1 MNERSLKVLEFFKI
15 LNLLE
20 KYCHT
25 DGGKG
30 KALALR
36 PEIGERVIAHMTNQT
51 EEALLM
57 TMRCGHI
64 PLGHFSPID
73 EAVARAK
80 IGSVLSMKTFLG
92 VASMLSI
99 AEDVVAY
106 YNEDIEKQTLK
117 AISDLFES
125 IDSLTHLK
133 DEIRKKILTEDE
145 MADNA
150 SHELYRI
157 RKEIISKNA
166 RINDRLNR
174 IITSPA
180 YEKILQERIV
190 TMRGDRYVVPVK
202 QEYRNRIPGIV
213 LDKSSTGATVFIE
226 PMSVVSLNN
235 ELKELAIEEEKE
247 IGRILKALTGKIAL
261 NELPLTATQDV
272 LLELD
277 FVFAKAAMALD
288 MNANPVE
295 ISDEEP
301 FCFHKA
307 VHPLLDAKTA
317 VASDI
322 IMGKDINTIVI
333 TGPNTGGKTVTLK
346 TIGLLSA
353 MVQAGLFVPV
363 AEHSHMRIF
372 NDIFADIGDE
382 QSIEQSLSTF
392 SAHMKNIVD
401 IVAHAHDNDLILFD
415 ELGAGTDPTE
425 GAALAAS
432 ILDTLHERRVF
443 TVATTHYSELKA
455 YALVTEGVVNASVEF
470 DVTTLKP
477 TYKLNIGVPGRSNA
491 FEIAGRLGLG
501 HDIIESAR
509 GLIHHDAVQFE
520 DTLTEIEETRGE
532 YEERAARIREQ
543 EAQIEQLR
551 RDMTAERE
559 KTEIECQRM
568 IDEAGHK
575 ADAMIRE
582 TRDKTEAIYKEIR
595 AIQESTT
602 AGVTDNKALEELRK
616 DIKHQAD
623 IVDEGYLGAKEQFS
637 TADKQRSLVA
647 GMKVR
652 IQNLGQKGEII
663 SISERD
669 EQAMVQVG
677 GMKIKVDLKQL
688 TPVSAFESQKKKP
701 LRVTEKKLPKA
712 NLAKNKSGV
721 ITKRFDMRGQ
731 TVDEGIYMLE
741 KILSDCIISG
751 DYQFVLIH
759 GKGTGKLRQAVRDY
773 LKQSTLVESYRNGTP
788 AEGET
793 GVTVV
798 TLK

>member
-1 MNERSLKVLEFFKI
+1 MNERSLKVLEFFK
-15 LNLLE
+15 LLKQLE
-20 KYCHT
+20 SYCHT

-36 PEIGERVIAHMTNQT
+36 PETGESIIAHTTDQT

-57 TMRCGHI
+57 TLRCGHI
-64 PLGHFSPID
+64 PLGHFTPVTD
-73 EAVARAK
+73 AVARAK
-80 IGSVLSMKTFLG
+80 IGSVLSMKTLLS
-92 VASMLSI
+92 VASMLAI
-99 AEDVVAY
+99 AEDVDAY
-106 YNEDIEKQTLK
+106 YHEDIERQNIKTISSIFD
-117 AISDLFES
+117 AIDP
-125 IDSLTHLK
+125 LTHLK
-133 DEIRKKILTEDE
+133 DEIREKILSEDE

-150 SHELYRI
+150 SRELYRI

-166 RINDRLNR
+166 RINERLNR
-174 IITSPA
+174 IVTSPS

-202 QEYRNRIPGIV
+202 QEYRNRLPGIV

-247 IGRILKALTGKIAL
+247 IGRILKVLTGKIAI
-261 NELPLTATQDV
+261 NELPLMATQDM
-272 LLELD
+272 LIELD
-277 FVFAKAAMALD
+277 FIFAKAAIALD
-288 MNANPVE
+288 MNANRVAIKPGDPV
-295 ISDEEP
+295 
-301 FCFHKA
+301 CLYKA
-307 VHPLLDAKTA
+307 VHPLLDPKTA

-322 IMGKDINTIVI
+322 IMREGIDTIVI

-363 AEHSHMRIF
+363 AEHSHIRIF
-372 NDIFADIGDE
+372 DNIFADIGDE

-401 IVAHAHDNDLILFD
+401 IVAQARNNALVLFD

-432 ILDTLHERRVF
+432 ILDTLHERRIY

-470 DVTTLKP
+470 DVSTLRP

-491 FEIAGRLGLG
+491 FEIAGRLGLNPE
-501 HDIIESAR
+501 IIDNAR
-509 GLIHHDAVQFE
+509 GMIHHDAVQFE
-520 DTLTEIEETRGE
+520 DTLTEIEQTRSE
-532 YEERAARIREQ
+532 YERRTEQIREQ
-543 EAQIEQLR
+543 EAEIKALR
-551 RDMTAERE
+551 ESILKERE
-559 KTEIECQRM
+559 KTEIECRQM
-568 IDEAGHK
+568 IEEAGKK
-575 ADAMIRE
+575 ADEMIRE

-602 AGVTDNKALEELRK
+602 AGVTDNKVLEELRK

-623 IVDEGYLGAKEQFS
+623 IVDEGYTLAEEQFTTVS
-637 TADKQRSLVA
+637 EQTELTV
-647 GMKVR
+647 GMTVR
-652 IQNLGQKGEII
+652 VNNLGQKGEIL
-663 SISERD
+663 SISEKD
-669 EQAMVQVG
+669 KQAMVGIG
-677 GMKIKVDLKQL
+677 GMKIKVDIKQL
-688 TPVSAFESQKKKP
+688 TPVTKPKAQKKKAP
-701 LRVTEKKLPKA
+701 RFTEKKP
-712 NLAKNKSGV
+712 AKPAPSSGKTPV

-741 KILSDCIISG
+741 KILSDCIVSG
-751 DYQFVLIH
+751 DNQFVLIH
-759 GKGTGKLRQAVRDY
+759 GKGTGKLRQAIRDY
-773 LKQSTLVESYRNGTP
+773 LKQSPLIASYRNGTP

>member
-1 MNERSLKVLEFFKI
+1 MNERSLKVLEYFK
-15 LNLLE
+15 LLKQLE
-20 KYCHT
+20 SYCHT

-36 PEIGERVIAHMTNQT
+36 PETGERVIAHITDQT

-57 TMRCGHI
+57 TLRLGHI
-64 PLGHFSPID
+64 PLGHFTPVD
-73 EAVARAK
+73 DFVARAK
-80 IGSVLSMKTFLG
+80 IGSVLSMKALLH
-92 VASMLSI
+92 VASMLAI
-99 AEDVVAY
+99 AEDVTAY
-106 YNEDIEKQTLK
+106 YDEDGERQSLK
-117 AISDLFES
+117 TIGPLFEAVDPLS
-125 IDSLTHLK
+125 HLK
-133 DEIRKKILTEDE
+133 DEIRKKILSEDE

-166 RINDRLNR
+166 RINERLNR
-174 IITSPA
+174 IVTSPA

-202 QEYRNRIPGIV
+202 QEYRNRLPGIV

-226 PMSVVSLNN
+226 PMSVVNLNN

-247 IGRILKALTGKIAL
+247 IGRILKALTGKIAM
-261 NELPLTATQDV
+261 NELPLIATEDMLV
-272 LLELD
+272 ELD
-277 FVFAKAAMALD
+277 FIFAKAAMALD
-288 MNANPVE
+288 MNANRVSIKSGDP
-295 ISDEEP
+295 I
-301 FCFHKA
+301 CFYKA
-307 VHPLLDAKTA
+307 VHPLLDPKTA

-322 IMGKDINTIVI
+322 IMREGIDTIVI

-363 AEHSHMRIF
+363 AENSHMRIF
-372 NDIFADIGDE
+372 DNIFADIGDE

-401 IVAHAHDNDLILFD
+401 IVAEAQNNDLILFD

-432 ILDTLHERRVF
+432 ILDTLHARPVY

-470 DVTTLKP
+470 DVSTLRP

-491 FEIAGRLGLG
+491 FEIAGRLGLSP
-501 HDIIESAR
+501 DIIDGAR
-509 GLIHHDAVQFE
+509 GMIHHDAVQFE
-520 DTLTEIEETRGE
+520 DTLTEIEEARSE
-532 YEERAARIREQ
+532 YERRTEQIRVQ
-543 EAQIEQLR
+543 EAEIKALR
-551 RDMTAERE
+551 ESILEERE
-559 KTEIECQRM
+559 KTAIDCRKMIE
-568 IDEAGHK
+568 EAGRQ
-575 ADAMIRE
+575 ADEMIRE

-602 AGVTDNKALEELRK
+602 AGVTDNKVLEELRK

-623 IVDEGYLGAKEQFS
+623 TVDEGYAQAEEQFT
-637 TADKQRSLVA
+637 TANEQSELAA

-652 IQNLGQKGEII
+652 VKNLGQKGEIL
-663 SISERD
+663 SISHKD
-669 EQAMVQVG
+669 KHALVG
-677 GMKIKVDLKQL
+677 IGSMKIKVDIKQL
-688 TPVSAFESQKKKP
+688 TPVKETKRYKKKTSDF
-701 LRVTEKKLPKA
+701 TEKRT
-712 NLAKNKSGV
+712 AKPVRSSGKTPV

-741 KILSDCIISG
+741 KILSDCIVSG
-751 DYQFVLIH
+751 TNQFVLIH
-759 GKGTGKLRQAVRDY
+759 GKGTGKLRQAIRDY
-773 LKQSTLVESYRNGTP
+773 LKQSPLIDNYRNGTP

-798 TLK
+798 ALK